1 AVTFTIVDEVLIDI
15 GQLRHVAYGFLIIAI
30 FLWMR
35 RGLLPTAA
43 TLWRR
48 MRGLEIQG
56 DSRSSD
62 PAADRHPLST
72 D

>member
-48 MRGLEIQG
+48 VRGLAVQG
-56 DSRSSD
+56 RDKAPD
-62 PAADRHPLST
+62 PASE
-72 D
+72 